1 MKLQTEIPLKTQEHN
16 QMDYNAKLLLL
27 GSCFSENIGEKFSYF
42 KFHSVSNPFGI
53 LFHPKAIETLI
64 LKASR
69 QIEYTEND
77 VFFHNERW
85 HCYDA
90 HSKLSAVSKETL
102 LIDLNSNLQLINQKI
117 AQATHIIITLGT
129 AWVYDLVE
137 NNQTVANCH
146 KMPQKQFNK
155 KLLSVTEIVSSL
167 KTIAEVIKAVN
178 KKATLIFSVSP
189 VRHIKD
195 GFVENT
201 RSKAHLISAIHQFV
215 NQNPPGDTLQ
225 LAYFPSYEIM
235 LDELREYRFYKA
247 DMLHPN
253 ATAIEYIWQKF
264 QTVWMDSNTVSV
276 MKEVEYI
283 QKGLA
288 HKPFNKASQA
298 HQLFLKNINKKQ
310 KELQLRF
317 PDIQF

>member
-1 MKLQTEIPLKTQEHN
+1 MKLQTEIPLKTQGHN
-16 QMDYNAKLLLL
+16 LMDYDAKLLLL

-42 KFHSVSNPFGI
+42 KFQSVSNPFGI
-53 LFHPKAIETLI
+53 LFHPKAIETLM
-64 LKASR
+64 LKACK

-102 LIDLNSNLQLINQKI
+102 LIDLNSNLQLINQQI

-178 KKATLIFSVSP
+178 KKATLIFTVSP

-215 NQNPPGDTLQ
+215 NQNSPSDTLQ

-235 LDELREYRFYKA
+235 FDELREYRFYKA

-264 QTVWMDSNTVSV
+264 QTVWMDSKTVSV

-298 HQLFLKNINKKQ
+298 HQLFLESINKKQ

-317 PDIQF
+317 SGIQF